1 MSFFILKLDVPG
13 VPSSV
18 VIEEEG
24 SRHLK
29 IKWKGSKDS
38 NAPITRYIIVY
49 QPSET
54 QIDNQGSQKISRIMF
69 SNFKGSFLNTTT

>member
-1 MSFFILKLDVPG
+1 MKLDVPG

-69 SNFKGSFLNTTT
+69 SNFKGLFLNTTT